1 MRAVRPFVMAS
12 TGLLVAASAAC
23 GAGTPPAAPRAA
35 DAPAQVT
42 PPAATAGVG
51 AHATPTAS
59 ATPRPSASKRA
70 TRTSKPTPR
79 PTAKPM
85 ARTTRPPKVAAPA
98 PLRASGAWKR
108 AFNGSAGSIGCEQS
122 YARLEASG
130 TPRLTFGRTTIF
142 VGFQQYGNNQD
153 PVFARYDG
161 TREVYCEHH
170 EKQSPDGRA
179 LGVTWDGGPTAYV
192 VYTVVGGGTELEVKA
207 ARGWVDRY
215 GDGGASSAVTVV
227 GQVELGGGTL
237 TRSTFLV
244 ARRVKNGQ
252 TKTNTIVPVA
262 APLRTASGG
271 VAIFAKSAFAP
282 LNPDRTQMC
291 PSGKD
296 EYPQAGPG
304 RADGASFVGVF
315 ASNLGSLTCAKTWG
329 CSNVRRPC
337 PDVG

>member
-1 MRAVRPFVMAS
+1 MRAVRRFVMAS
-12 TGLLVAASAAC
+12 AGLLVAGSAAC
-23 GAGTPPAAPRAA
+23 GSGTPPAAPRAA
-35 DAPAQVT
+35 DTPAQVST
-42 PPAATAGVG
+42 STAGVG
-51 AHATPTAS
+51 AQATATAR

-70 TRTSKPTPR
+70 TPMSKPTPR
-79 PTAKPM
+79 PTVTA

-122 YARLEASG
+122 YAKLKASG

-179 LGVTWDGGPTAYV
+179 LGVTWDGGPAAYV

-207 ARGWVDRY
+207 ARGWLNRY

-227 GQVELGGGTL
+227 GQVDLRSGTL

-271 VAIFAKSAFAP
+271 VAVFAKSAFAP
-282 LNPDRTQMC
+282 LNPDQTQMC
-291 PSGKD
+291 PSGKG
-296 EYPQAGPG
+296 EYPQSGPG

-315 ASNLGSLTCAKTWG
+315 ASNLGSLSCARTWG